1 MMHSADEIVTN
12 SVLCLAQQQPPG
24 GPGGRGVMAGR
35 GPPPGGPFMGAGRGP
50 VRTIPSYI
58 DWKGLIP
65 LITTVSGS
73 LEVQEMDT
81 STEL

>member
-1 MMHSADEIVTN
+1 MMHSADKILTN
-12 SVLCLAQQQPPG
+12 SVSYLAQQQPPG
-24 GPGGRGVMAGR
+24 GAGGRGAMAGR

-65 LITTVSGS
+65 LFTTVSGS
-73 LEVQEMDT
+73 LEVQKMDI